1 MQPVFACGACNA
13 CLAHPRAACALAG
26 ALRAATEGH
35 AGAQLALRRGGAV
48 GLVVALRGRLGEVA
62 GFEAATGAHRV
73 AFFDGAKAAWVRLWA
88 EEVRVVRGE

>member
-1 MQPVFACGACNA
+1 
-13 CLAHPRAACALAG
+13 
-26 ALRAATEGH
+26 
-35 AGAQLALRRGGAV
+35 V

-73 AFFDGAKAAWVRLWA
+73 AFFDGAQAAWVRLWA